1 MGWEESLK
9 EAIGG
14 DYNTAEFMII
24 NSFPVLIK
32 REHFKPMRDHITKQM
47 KAKTFEE
54 AFHKICSK
62 YPFKYSQFDLMGH
75 YLWFHHRD
83 EYSWHII
90 DWQQTKNCRFSKR
103 MTNRD
108 EVLKMNRPIENL
120 MKHYHHFDF
129 PDYVFKLIGDYYC
142 LVSYFILSLYLMLFN
157 DDRSL

>member
-1 MGWEESLK
+1 
-9 EAIGG
+9 
-14 DYNTAEFMII
+14 
-24 NSFPVLIK
+24 
-32 REHFKPMRDHITKQM
+32 M
-47 KAKTFEE
+47 KANTFEE

-62 YPFKYSQFDLMGH
+62 YLFKYSQFDIMIH
-75 YLWFHHRD
+75 YLWFYHRD

-90 DWQQTKNCRFSKR
+90 DWQQTKNSRFSKR

-142 LVSYFILSLYLMLFN
+142 LVSYFILSLFN
-157 DDRSL
+157 DI